1 MPQFEISIIDFSEEL
16 SRISRPEIRKRL
28 TNLFIDEVAG
38 SGKKDLASKYV
49 YIVEDFNEKKV
60 ILKRPAR
67 LNHGYDFEVHVLG
80 EAFFSS
86 NSRQTTRPSHR
97 NIIEDLNAKKNANI
111 TQYNI
116 LFAAIEELY
125 NCNEPTIQ
133 VCNLNFNVG
142 YNTEIIFKVIKWLFI
157 EQDIT
162 YWNYSGR
169 EMLWN
174 EIPRP

>member
-16 SRISRPEIRKRL
+16 SKISRPEIRRRL

-38 SGKKDLASKYV
+38 AGKKDLASKYV

-97 NIIEDLNAKKNANI
+97 NIIEDLNAKKSANI

-116 LFAAIEELY
+116 
-125 NCNEPTIQ
+125 
-133 VCNLNFNVG
+133 FNINKNG
-142 YNTEIIFKVIKWLFI
+142 L
-157 EQDIT
+157 Q
-162 YWNYSGR
+162 
-169 EMLWN
+169 
-174 EIPRP
+174 